1 MAVMVVVISDDCCF
15 GVEIVRMVGISDCRL
30 GVVIVV
36 TVGIADD

>member
-1 MAVMVVVISDDCCF
+1 MVVVISDDCCF

-30 GVVIVV
+30 EVVIVV